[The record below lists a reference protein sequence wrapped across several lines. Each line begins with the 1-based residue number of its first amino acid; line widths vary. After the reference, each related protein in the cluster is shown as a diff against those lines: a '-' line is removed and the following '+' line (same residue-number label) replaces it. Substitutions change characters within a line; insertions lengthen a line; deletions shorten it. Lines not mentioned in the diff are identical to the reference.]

1 MSLEETIRDIEE
13 TVSTVARNITDGA
26 VRVWNGIRNR
36 LKSFCRSIRDLW
48 NDETQ
53 EMRPDAPDEQ
63 EIARRVAVANLVRR
77 RIGDAPIS
85 VLRDALPE
93 DRKRILQD
101 LATEICRELHMP
113 SITIE
118 SLETEPGIAGYY
130 DLAGDRVVVGTNEVL
145 RVPMDSD
152 DAAELLDTLLHE
164 LYHRFQHHAIQD
176 PAGMGVNPMQAA
188 LWEQNFENYISSSQ
202 SPRLYWIQ
210 PVEVTARCFAHA
222 VVQNF

>member
-1 MSLEETIRDIEE
+1 MSFGETIRDVGEKVRTI
-13 TVSTVARNITDGA
+13 ARNIKDGA
-26 VRVWNGIRNR
+26 VRVWNGLRNR
-36 LKSFCRSIRDLW
+36 LKSFWGSIRDLW

-53 EMRPDAPDEQ
+53 WVMPDAPDEQ
-63 EIARRVAVANLVRR
+63 EIARREAVANLVRKR
-77 RIGDAPIS
+77 MGDDPIS
-85 VLRDALPE
+85 VLKDASPE